1 MAGQIPESMPHR
13 SESIKF
19 SKDAFKPSELF
30 ANATEDSTGLIKIS
44 VGAKDR
50 EECPPT
56 DLVCVVDISGSMG
69 ASCAGITDGKTE
81 YVDMGFSLLDLVK
94 HALKTIIKTLRP
106 FDRMSLI
113 LFDD

>member
-1 MAGQIPESMPHR
+1 MPQR
-13 SESIKF
+13 SDSIKY
-19 SKDAFKPSELF
+19 SEEAFKPSELF
-30 ANATEDSTGLIKIS
+30 ANATEDGTGILRIS
-44 VGAKDR
+44 IGAKDK

-81 YVDMGFSLLDLVK
+81 YVDTGFSLLDLVK

-106 FDRMSLI
+106 IDRMSLL

>member
-1 MAGQIPESMPHR
+1 MAER
-13 SESIKF
+13 NVSIKY
-19 SKDAFKPSELF
+19 SQEAFKPSVLF
-30 ANATEDSTGLIKIS
+30 ANATDDGTGILKIS
-44 VGAKDR
+44 IGAKDK
-50 EECPPT
+50 EQCPPT

-94 HALKTIIKTLRP
+94 HALKTVIKTLRP
-106 FDRMSLI
+106 IDRMSLI